1 MAELRLTRRYA
12 AAPERVFAAWTDPE
26 LLRRWWAARQGWETA
41 AAEVDLRPGGRYRL
55 SMRDPEAGEEYAVR
69 GEYVEVRPPERLAY
83 TWTWEGDAEVMRGSK
98 SSLVAVEFAAD
109 GDGTEVRLTHSR
121 FADERIRDL
130 HDEGWS
136 GCLDNLGRLV

>member
-1 MAELRLTRRYA
+1 
-12 AAPERVFAAWTDPE
+12 
-26 LLRRWWAARQGWETA
+26 
-41 AAEVDLRPGGRYRL
+41 
-55 SMRDPEAGEEYAVR
+55 MRDPEAGEEYAVR